1 VTVNDAAFTTVAGG
15 GTVGITGT
23 GFIGTALARRLRA
36 AGVAVR
42 GVDLHPDVSWAD
54 LGAELRTG
62 DITSADDM
70 DAFCTGCDTVVHTAA
85 LVAESGD
92 LAVFES
98 VNVEGPLT
106 VATAARDAGV
116 RRFVH
121 LSSVMVYGFDYPD
134 GIDETGPTDG
144 ADNPYCITKI
154 ASEHAVLALHDPGV
168 FDVFVIRPG
177 DVYGP
182 GSVPWVVRP
191 YEAMRAGLWAD
202 IGADAEPLINHVF
215 IDNLIDGIGVVLAA
229 GRSGEPFVITDQR
242 RTTTAEFYRR
252 LADLAGV
259 GDIAS
264 VTADDAVAFGLDPQ
278 AVRYLMRRG
287 TYSADKVAALGY
299 APAVD
304 LDEGMAITGA
314 WLASVYGDPAP

>member
-1 VTVNDAAFTTVAGG
+1 VTANDYAFTTVAGG

-42 GVDLHPDVSWAD
+42 AIDLHPDGSWAD
-54 LGAELRTG
+54 LGAEVMTG
-62 DITSADDM
+62 DITSPDDM
-70 DAFCTGCDTVVHTAA
+70 AGFCAGLDTVVHTAA

-92 LAVFES
+92 LAVFEAI
-98 VNVEGPLT
+98 NVDGPVT

-144 ADNPYCITKI
+144 AGNPYCMTKI
-154 ASEHAVLALHDPGV
+154 ASEQAVLAVHDPGV
-168 FDVFVIRPG
+168 FDVFIIRPG

-182 GSVPWVVRP
+182 GSVPWIVRP

-202 IGADAEPLINHVF
+202 IGAEQSPLINHVF
-215 IDNLIDGIGVVLAA
+215 IDNLLDGIGVVLAS
-229 GRSGEPFVITDQR
+229 GRSGEPFVITDRR

-252 LADLAGV
+252 LGDLAGI
-259 GDIAS
+259 GDIVS
-264 VTADDAVAFGLDPQ
+264 ISADDAVAFGLDPQ
-278 AVRYLMRRG
+278 AVRYLMRLG
-287 TYSADKVAALGY
+287 TYSADKVASLGY
-299 APAVD
+299 DPAVD

-314 WLASVYGDPAP
+314 WLASVYGDPAH